1 VNVKI
6 ALVKIALVKIVNVG
20 KESKM
25 IKKLFL
31 TLTLL
36 FTFSCDDL
44 LEEEFPMKL
53 WLNGEEIDVQAEYER
68 ITTFGEQIEYVGYD
82 TTKTF
87 LKKIFIIHFQ
97 KEGGRIE
104 LTNEH
109 YAVVFTDWEG
119 DTSNGLPIDEGE
131 YQWPSV
137 CPVCPRACM
146 HGEPSKWVRMEIIG
160 EDDYGILGTAHIES
174 IDDSG
179 DTWTITGDGEGTFYN
194 PYSEANMEGR
204 IEFTNLVIETDEE
217 NTPYSDYGGH

>member
-1 VNVKI
+1 
-6 ALVKIALVKIVNVG
+6 
-20 KESKM
+20 M
-25 IKKLFL
+25 FRKLFL
-31 TLTLL
+31 SLVLM
-36 FTFSCDDL
+36 FTFSCEDL

-97 KEGGRIE
+97 KEAGRIE

-119 DTSNGLPIDEGE
+119 DTSNGLPIDKGE

-137 CPVCPRACM
+137 CSACPRACM
-146 HGEPSKWVRMEIIG
+146 HGAPSKWIRMEVNG
-160 EDDYGILGTAHIES
+160 TDDYSVSGTGHLDEI
-174 IDDSG
+174 INNTISG
-179 DTWTITGDGEGTFYN
+179 DAEGTFWSPITETYVSGKIKFN
-194 PYSEANMEGR
+194 NLKVE
-204 IEFTNLVIETDEE
+204 TNKE
-217 NTPYSDYGGH
+217 NTPYDNYGGR